1 MQWQTAQLER
11 IMRMEADFEYLQA
24 MVHENPDGIIGDA
37 ELMQRVQR
45 LSGYYQSGLWMLD
58 FITDEQ
64 GGLPSDLKRG
74 VLSEDGIHNL
84 LDQIYHREDG

>member
-1 MQWQTAQLER
+1 MQWQTAQIER
-11 IMRMEADFEYLQA
+11 IMRMEEDFDCLQA
-24 MVHENPDGIIGDA
+24 MVLEYPHGITENA
-37 ELMQRVQR
+37 QLMQRVQR

-84 LDQIYHREDG
+84 LDQIYRK